1 MSSPSTITKRE
12 WVGRHSRTLII
23 ELSYL
28 TVSHHLLRVELLLL
42 PMFSLQFMV
51 NLDDQLLKH
60 SQITSLL
67 CSKTLLCF
75 SISYRVKSCGA
86 QHPPAP
92 HGLWQ
97 LTFNTVTHYLT
108 LFPKAS
114 QTHPKHSKSV
124 YLLCCLSSLWP
135 CKHKIWLLP
144 CSSLC
149 PWCLKERLAHTRCS
163 IWVE

>member
-124 YLLCCLSSLWP
+124 YLLRCLSSLWP